1 MTLKLRLNPKDVGIS
16 VIYSSLSM
24 GTILVS
30 LKIVR
35 FVLVLRFYDD
45 DDDDSNDDDDNDGQ
59 KHRRLYTILGSC
71 YMHFPRRYCTVNIKG
86 DFVWIKYTR

>member
-1 MTLKLRLNPKDVGIS
+1 
-16 VIYSSLSM
+16 M

-30 LKIVR
+30 FKIVR
-35 FVLVLRFYDD
+35 LVWVLRFYDD

-59 KHRRLYTILGSC
+59 KHRRLHTILGSC
-71 YMHFPRRYCTVNIKG
+71 YMHFPRHYCTVSIKG